1 MTRPLPQKS
10 AGSLRGPG
18 MFAVAFGPP
27 LIVITVPGPPY
38 WGTVVEE
45 PPSRTVVGWAESAT
59 TPAWQTEGAERPSG
73 YG

>member
-18 MFAVAFGPP
+18 MLAVAFGPP
-27 LIVITVPGPPY
+27 SMVITEPGPPNC
-38 WGTVVEE
+38 GTVVDGDVT
-45 PPSRTVVGWAESAT
+45 RIFVGWAGRD
-59 TPAWQTEGAERPSG
+59 TPTAWQTGGAERPSG